1 MTSLLPH
8 RRALVATVGLALLVL
23 AILLAMGRPP
33 ICECGTVKL
42 WHGVVQ
48 SSENSQHIT
57 DWYSPSHLIHGL
69 LFYFF
74 AWVLWKRLFPAFW
87 PGTAPARSPTR
98 PPKQDN
104 ALGGRVGEWAGAARG
119 DGEAGPGQRIGRY
132 ALPIAVAFE
141 GFWEVLENTPMII
154 DRYREVTVSW
164 GYVGD
169 SIVNSM
175 SDIGWMVIG
184 FLLAARMPVAASVV
198 LAIALEL
205 FTLAMIRD
213 NLTLNIWM
221 LVWPLES
228 IREWQ
233 AMG

>member
-8 RRALVATVGLALLVL
+8 RRALVATIGLALLVL

-48 SSENSQHIT
+48 SSENSQHIA

-74 AWVLWKRLFPAFW
+74 AWILWTKLKLFGGLPAKW
-87 PGTAPARSPTR
+87 
-98 PPKQDN
+98 
-104 ALGGRVGEWAGAARG
+104 
-119 DGEAGPGQRIGRY
+119 

-184 FLLAARMPVAASVV
+184 FLLAARLPVWASVAF
-198 LAIALEL
+198 AIALEL
-205 FTLAMIRD
+205 FTLAVIRD

-221 LVWPLES
+221 LIWPLDS